1 MAEKYSYA
9 SIARELG
16 VSKALVSSVLRNT
29 SVTTG
34 SSKKTKRQ
42 ILELAWNNGLR
53 LNSNI
58 GIVIPREV
66 AQNQIL
72 YYHGLVGVIEKC
84 SAFGYN
90 LTSMIVDEHS
100 ALPEPLRNH
109 EVSALLFWNDLP
121 EEFAHFAAGEKMPFV
136 LLNPQGKH
144 PECDAVSFSDYGTM
158 FKLLRHLYE
167 NGYRK
172 FHYLLENNEMSFN
185 CKTSKAFRNFSK
197 QYQIAA
203 SILSPEGNDR
213 EAILP
218 QLEKLAEKSD
228 GRTAF
233 ITFTR
238 FYTIKI
244 LEMLSR
250 AGKRIPDDAGVVG
263 SHLLSEFYNPSL
275 TTIEYPFYEM
285 GAAGVEM
292 LHEKWDARQYVLGR
306 EKIIEGRILKKDST
320 VSTNRRN
327 EKHA

>member
-16 VSKALVSSVLRNT
+16 VSKALVSSVLKNT

-34 SSKKTKRQ
+34 SSAKTRQQ
-42 ILELAWNNGLR
+42 ILELAWSNGLR
-53 LNSNI
+53 LNNNI
-58 GIVIPREV
+58 GIMIPRGV

-84 SAFGYN
+84 SALGYN
-90 LTSMIVDEHS
+90 LTSMVIDEHS
-100 ALPEPLRNH
+100 ALPDPLRNH

-121 EEFAHFAAGEKMPFV
+121 EEFGRFATGEKMPFV

-144 PECDAVSFSDYGTM
+144 AECDVVSFNDYDTM
-158 FKLLRHLYE
+158 FKLLLHLYE

-172 FHYLLENNEMSFN
+172 FHYLLENNGMSFN
-185 CKTSKAFRNFSK
+185 GKTSEAFRDFSR
-197 QYQIAA
+197 QHQTTA

-218 QLEKLAEKSD
+218 QLEKLASRSD

-233 ITFTR
+233 ITFAR

-244 LEMLSR
+244 LEMLGR
-250 AGKRIPDDAGVVG
+250 VGKRIPDDAGVVG

-285 GAAGVEM
+285 GASGVEM
-292 LHEKWDARQYVLGR
+292 LHEKWETKHYFLKR
-306 EKIIEGRILKKDST
+306 EKIIEGRILKKNST
-320 VSTNRRN
+320 IFINRRN
-327 EKHA
+327 EKHV